1 MTFPE
6 AAQTHTMPSVPEF
19 KLFQLERK
27 MRVIPGL
34 YESAWKTDRRGEEE
48 RRENNTAVNR
58 EITDTARS
66 AAASDGTE
74 THRRA
79 HRDTSKLTN
88 SPDWHGINTALI
100 LIPL

>member
-27 MRVIPGL
+27 MCVILGL
-34 YESAWKTDRRGEEE
+34 YESAWKTDRRREEE

-58 EITDTARS
+58 EITDTAQS
-66 AAASDGTE
+66 ATASDRTE
-74 THRRA
+74 THRR
-79 HRDTSKLTN
+79 DMFKFTN
-88 SPDWHGINTALI
+88 SPDWHSINMALI
-100 LIPL
+100 PIPL

>member
-19 KLFQLERK
+19 KLFQLEQK
-27 MRVIPGL
+27 MCVILGL

-58 EITDTARS
+58 EIIDMAQS
-66 AAASDGTE
+66 ATASDRTE
-74 THRRA
+74 THRRT
-79 HRDTSKLTN
+79 HRDMSKSTN
-88 SPDWHGINTALI
+88 SPDWHSINMALI

>member
-27 MRVIPGL
+27 MCVILGL

-48 RRENNTAVNR
+48 RREDNTAVNR
-58 EITDTARS
+58 EITDTAQS
-66 AAASDGTE
+66 AAASDRTE

-79 HRDTSKLTN
+79 HRDTSKFTN
-88 SPDWHGINTALI
+88 SPDWHSINMALI